1 MTNYGHNETAVRL
14 AALAGDA
21 QIALDK
27 VARGEADAID
37 GWLAYGAALNEGRAL
52 FNREDDK
59 GFGGW
64 VKENLLSQL
73 GAVEVSRDERAA
85 AMWAAANADQ
95 LAEARAAS
103 NARTLRGWH
112 DQWKKIEA
120 EREAARQKADREAEA
135 ARKREEAEAA
145 RKEAEALA
153 KAEAEARA
161 AAASAKDEGER
172 KEAEAKAEEAAA
184 AKADAEKVAEE
195 AEAEIPPA
203 EPEADPETAKL
214 RREVG
219 KLTPDA
225 MVDEIIGL
233 RADVAERKATI
244 KDLRDEVATLKSEI
258 ALYRQDN
265 LGRALGNEK
274 RRADAAEGRM
284 REHQANAARLQRQ
297 VNAQKAEIDRL
308 KKEAENQVIPL

>member
-27 VARGEADAID
+27 VAKGEADAIE

-52 FNREDDK
+52 FPKDED
-59 GFGGW
+59 FGKW
-64 VKENLLSQL
+64 VVENGLRQV
-73 GAVEVSRDERAA
+73 GGHEIHDHERAA

-95 LAEARAAS
+95 LAEARANS
-103 NARTLRGWH
+103 KARTLRGWH

-120 EREAARQKADREAEA
+120 EREAARQKAEREAEA

-161 AAASAKDEGER
+161 AAEKAATVDER
-172 KEAEAKAEEAAA
+172 KEAEKKAEEAAA
-184 AKADAEKVAEE
+184 AKAEAERVAEKV
-195 AEAEIPPA
+195 EAEIPPA
-203 EPEADPETAKL
+203 EQEVDPETAKL
-214 RREVG
+214 RREIG

-233 RADVAERKATI
+233 RADLAERKALI
-244 KDLRDEVATLKSEI
+244 AELRSEISALKSENS
-258 ALYRQDN
+258 LYRQDN

-297 VNAQKAEIDRL
+297 VNALKAEIARL

>member
-1 MTNYGHNETAVRL
+1 MNAMGHNETAVRL

-27 VARGEADAID
+27 VAKGEADAIE
-37 GWLAYGAALNEGRAL
+37 GWLAYGAALNKGRAL
-52 FNREDDK
+52 FPGDRE
-59 GFGGW
+59 FGQW
-64 VKENLLSQL
+64 KAENVLSQV
-73 GAVEVSRDERAA
+73 GIAPKADEEVA

-95 LAEARAAS
+95 LAEAKAAS
-103 NARTLRGWH
+103 KARTLRGWH
-112 DQWKKIEA
+112 DQWKKIEQ
-120 EREAARQKADREAEA
+120 EREAARQKAEREAEQ
-135 ARKREEAEAA
+135 ARKREEAKAQ
-145 RKEAEALA
+145 AEEQA
-153 KAEAEARA
+153 KVEAEARA
-161 AAASAKDEGER
+161 EAATAKTAAER
-172 KEAEAKAEEAAA
+172 QEAEEKAEEAAA
-184 AKADAEKVAEE
+184 AKVEAEKVVQEV
-195 AEAEIPPA
+195 EAEIA
-203 EPEADPETAKL
+203 ATEEIDPETAKL
-214 RREVG
+214 RREIG
-219 KLTPDA
+219 KLTTEA
-225 MVDEIIGL
+225 MIDEIIGL

-308 KKEAENQVIPL
+308 KSEIENQVIPI

>member
-27 VARGEADAID
+27 VARGEADAIE
-37 GWLAYGAALNEGRAL
+37 GWLAYGSALNEGRAL
-52 FNREDDK
+52 FAEDRA
-59 GFGGW
+59 FGHW
-64 VKENLLSQL
+64 LSANLEKSLDVHPAEQS
-73 GAVEVSRDERAA
+73 A

-95 LAEARAAS
+95 LAEAKAAS
-103 NARTLRGWH
+103 KARTLRGWH

-120 EREAARQKADREAEA
+120 EREAARHKAEREAEA

-161 AAASAKDEGER
+161 AAASAKDEDER
-172 KEAEAKAEEAAA
+172 KEAVAKAEEAAA

-203 EPEADPETAKL
+203 EPEADPETEKL

-219 KLTPDA
+219 KLTPEA

-233 RADVAERKATI
+233 RADVADRKATI
-244 KDLRDEVATLKSEI
+244 KELRDEVAELKSEI

-308 KKEAENQVIPL
+308 KKDAENQVIPL